1 MQDDPSARNARVL
14 ACVDQSHFADT
25 VADYAAWAARR
36 LGAPLEFLHVID
48 REPEVAS
55 THDHSGAIG
64 IDSRE
69 ELLGE
74 LSREDEA
81 RTRAAR
87 ERGRTFLERLRQR
100 ASAAGCPSVDVRQRH
115 GSLDETLVE
124 QESDVQLFVLGRRGA
139 SAEITQRDLG
149 RNLERMLRALRRPIL
164 TVTDAWQE
172 PRRVLLPLDGRRT
185 TRKAVEFVARSPL
198 FEGLPVHLFAAGAA
212 EGDRSLAAAVDLLAK
227 AGRSPAVVQAT
238 GDVERGVAAAIR
250 ETGSELLVMGA
261 YAHSWLRSLFVGSRT
276 NGLLRAS
283 TVPTLLV
290 R

>member
-1 MQDDPSARNARVL
+1 MQDDPSARSARVL

-36 LGAPLEFLHVID
+36 LDAPLEFLHVID
-48 REPEVAS
+48 REPEVAAS
-55 THDHSGAIG
+55 HDHSGAIG

-74 LSREDEA
+74 LSREDEV

-87 ERGRTFLERLRQR
+87 ERGRVFLERLRQR

-115 GSLDETLVE
+115 GSLDETLAE
-124 QESDVQLFVLGRRGA
+124 QEPDAQLFVLGRRGA

-149 RNLERMLRALRRPIL
+149 RNVERMLRALRRPIL
-164 TVTDAWQE
+164 TVTDTWQE
-172 PRRVLLPLDGRRT
+172 PTRVLLALDGRRT

-198 FEGLPVHLFAAGAA
+198 FDGMSVHVFAAGAA
-212 EGDRSLAAAVDLLAK
+212 EGDRSLAAAVDLLEK
-227 AGRSPAVVQAT
+227 AGRSPDVMRAA
-238 GDVERGVAAAIR
+238 GDVEHGVATAIR
-250 ETGSELLVMGA
+250 ETGSDLLVMGA

>member
-1 MQDDPSARNARVL
+1 MQDDPSARSARVL

-87 ERGRTFLERLRQR
+87 ERGRIFLERLRQR
-100 ASAAGCPSVDVRQRH
+100 ASAAGSPSVDVRQRH

-172 PRRVLLPLDGRRT
+172 PRRVLLALDGRRT

-227 AGRSPAVVQAT
+227 AGRLPAVVQAT

-250 ETGSELLVMGA
+250 ETGSDLLVMGA

>member
-1 MQDDPSARNARVL
+1 MQDDPSARSARVL

-36 LGAPLEFLHVID
+36 LDAPLEFLHVID

-87 ERGRTFLERLRQR
+87 ERGRIFLERLRQR

-172 PRRVLLPLDGRRT
+172 PRRVLLALDGRRT

-212 EGDRSLAAAVDLLAK
+212 EGDRSRAAAVDLLAK

-250 ETGSELLVMGA
+250 ETGSDLLVMGA

>member
-1 MQDDPSARNARVL
+1 MQDDPSARSARVL

-36 LGAPLEFLHVID
+36 LDAPLEFLHVID

-87 ERGRTFLERLRQR
+87 ERGRIFLERLRQR

-172 PRRVLLPLDGRRT
+172 PRRVLLALDGRRT
-185 TRKAVEFVARSPL
+185 TRKAVEFVARSAL

-250 ETGSELLVMGA
+250 ETGSDLLVMGA

>member
-1 MQDDPSARNARVL
+1 MQDDPSARSARVL

-36 LGAPLEFLHVID
+36 LDAPLEFLHVID

-87 ERGRTFLERLRQR
+87 ERGRIFLERLRQR

-172 PRRVLLPLDGRRT
+172 PRRVLLALDGRRT

-198 FEGLPVHLFAAGAA
+198 FDGLPVHLFAAGAA

-250 ETGSELLVMGA
+250 ETGSDLLVMGA

>member
-87 ERGRTFLERLRQR
+87 ERGRIFLERLRQR
-100 ASAAGCPSVDVRQRH
+100 ASAAGSPSVDVRQRH

-139 SAEITQRDLG
+139 WAEITQRDLG

-172 PRRVLLPLDGRRT
+172 PRRVLLALDGRRT

-212 EGDRSLAAAVDLLAK
+212 EGDRSLAAGVDLLAK

-250 ETGSELLVMGA
+250 ETGSDLLVMGA

>member
-1 MQDDPSARNARVL
+1 MQDDPSARSARVL

-36 LGAPLEFLHVID
+36 LDAPLEFLHVID

-87 ERGRTFLERLRQR
+87 ERGRIFLERLRQR

-172 PRRVLLPLDGRRT
+172 PRRVLLALDGRRT

-212 EGDRSLAAAVDLLAK
+212 EGDRSLAAAMDLLAK

-250 ETGSELLVMGA
+250 ETGSDLLVMGA

>member
-36 LGAPLEFLHVID
+36 LDAPLEFLHVID

-87 ERGRTFLERLRQR
+87 ERGRIFLERLRQR

-172 PRRVLLPLDGRRT
+172 PRRVLLALDGRRT

-238 GDVERGVAAAIR
+238 GDVERGVATAIR
-250 ETGSELLVMGA
+250 ETGSDLLVMGA

>member
-36 LGAPLEFLHVID
+36 LDAPLEFLHVID

-87 ERGRTFLERLRQR
+87 ERGRIFLERLRQR

-172 PRRVLLPLDGRRT
+172 PRRVLLALDGRRT

-250 ETGSELLVMGA
+250 ETGSDLLVMGA

>member
-1 MQDDPSARNARVL
+1 MQDDPSARSARVL

-36 LGAPLEFLHVID
+36 LDAPLEFLHVID

-87 ERGRTFLERLRQR
+87 ERGRIFLERLRQR

-172 PRRVLLPLDGRRT
+172 PRRVLLALDGRRT

-250 ETGSELLVMGA
+250 ETGSDLLVMGA